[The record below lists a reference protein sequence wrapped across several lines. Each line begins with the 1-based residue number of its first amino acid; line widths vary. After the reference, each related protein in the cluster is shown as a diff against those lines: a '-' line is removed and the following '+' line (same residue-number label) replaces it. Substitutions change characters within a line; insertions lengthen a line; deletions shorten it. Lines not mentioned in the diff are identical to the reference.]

1 MWVSNDNIV
10 CVKCT
15 CMCNCMLLITQGSS
29 VTTCIYLEKSN
40 RRLWWIRLQGVSKKI
55 HFGVHAYHTACV
67 HVHDVALLQLVQVGV
82 EMHYTALHASR
93 QSRQGHIHSHALY
106 SQKHALACSDS

>member
-29 VTTCIYLEKSN
+29 VNTCIYLETSN
-40 RRLWWIRLQGVSKKI
+40 RRLWWVRLQGVSKKYI
-55 HFGVHAYHTACV
+55 SECMHTIPCV
-67 HVHDVALLQLVQVGV
+67 Y
-82 EMHYTALHASR
+82 MYMM
-93 QSRQGHIHSHALY
+93 
-106 SQKHALACSDS
+106 